1 MVDAGPDVENS
12 APVFELTPDELVTAL
27 ENRDTAWL
35 AAQGGPAGLARQLG
49 SSRAVGISEAELGV
63 EADHD
68 LKAAAADGFNPVNAS
83 PLLRP
88 RVRHFGVNGFRY
100 PPPKSF
106 LRLMFDAF
114 KDTTILILSAAAVV
128 SLSIGLALADKRAH
142 FGYIEGLAIVA
153 VVLVVVFVQAS
164 IDYQKEIRFRQLNS
178 VKDSYAVQA
187 IRAGHVVSL
196 LAGDVLVGDVLKV
209 TAGDKVAA
217 DAILLDA
224 SCLKTNESAMTG
236 EVVDVAKTV
245 DGDPFLL
252 SGTTVSEGVGHIL
265 VIAVGERSQWGVILS
280 SLIVEPE
287 DTPLQERLK
296 RLAIQIG
303 KLGLLF
309 AAIVFF
315 VSLIRWGVRSVN
327 RGGVEDAT
335 DVLRFFIDVR
345 SV

>member
-1 MVDAGPDVENS
+1 
-12 APVFELTPDELVTAL
+12 
-27 ENRDTAWL
+27 
-35 AAQGGPAGLARQLG
+35 
-49 SSRAVGISEAELGV
+49 
-63 EADHD
+63 
-68 LKAAAADGFNPVNAS
+68 
-83 PLLRP
+83 
-88 RVRHFGVNGFRY
+88 
-100 PPPKSF
+100 
-106 LRLMFDAF
+106 MFDAF
-114 KDTTILILSAAAVV
+114 KDTTILILSVAAVV
-128 SLSIGLALADKRAH
+128 SLSIGLALAEKRAH

-153 VVLVVVFVQAS
+153 VVLVVVFVQAG

-178 VKDSYAVQA
+178 VKDSYPVQA

-236 EVVDVAKTV
+236 EVVDVSKTV

-287 DTPLQERLK
+287 DTPLQERLN

-315 VSLIRWGVRSVN
+315 VSLIRWGVRSAK
-327 RGGVEDAT
+327 RGGVEDGT